1 MTWQRLG
8 REFDE
13 LRAEYRSEM
22 PAKLERLDAL
32 WSRVA
37 SGNAGAGELAE
48 LRRALHTIGGS
59 AGSFGLPGIGN
70 AARAAENFLEATS
83 NLGAGERAEFAR
95 LLGELRSAAQP
106 PH

>member
-22 PAKLERLDAL
+22 PAKLARLDAL

-37 SGNAGAGELAE
+37 AGTADDAERAE
-48 LRRALHTIGGS
+48 LRRALHTIAGS
-59 AGSFGLPGIGN
+59 ASSFGLPEIGD
-70 AARAAENFLEATS
+70 AARAAENFLESTS
-83 NLGAGERAEFAR
+83 DLGAEQRAEFAR

>member
-13 LRAEYRSEM
+13 LRAEYRSEL
-22 PAKLERLDAL
+22 PAKLARLDAL
-32 WSRVA
+32 WARVA
-37 SGNAGAGELAE
+37 SGDTAAGQLAE
-48 LRRALHTIGGS
+48 LRGALHTIAGS
-59 AGSFGLPGIGN
+59 AGSFGLPEIGD

-83 NLGAGERAEFAR
+83 NLGAERRTEFAR
-95 LLGELRSAAQP
+95 LLGELRSAALP

>member
-22 PAKLERLDAL
+22 PAKLARLDAL
-32 WSRVA
+32 WSRVT
-37 SGNAGAGELAE
+37 SGNAGVEELAE
-48 LRRALHTIGGS
+48 LRRALHTIAGS
-59 AGSFGLPGIGN
+59 AGSFGLPEIGD
-70 AARAAENFLEATS
+70 AARAAENFLESTS
-83 NLGAGERAEFAR
+83 DLGAEQRAEFAR

>member
-22 PAKLERLDAL
+22 PAKLARLDAL
-32 WSRVA
+32 WARVA
-37 SGNAGAGELAE
+37 SGDTAAGELAE
-48 LRRALHTIGGS
+48 LRRALHTIAGS
-59 AGSFGLPGIGN
+59 AGSFGLPEIGD
-70 AARAAENFLEATS
+70 AARTAENFLESTS
-83 NLGAGERAEFAR
+83 NLGAEQRAEFAR
-95 LLGELRSAAQP
+95 LLDALRSAAQP

>member
-13 LRAEYRSEM
+13 LRAEYRGEM

-37 SGNAGAGELAE
+37 SGAAGAEEVTE
-48 LRRALHTIGGS
+48 LRRALHTIAGS
-59 AGSFGLPGIGN
+59 AGSFGLPEIGD

-83 NLGAGERAEFAR
+83 KLGAAQRVEFVR
-95 LLGELRSAAQP
+95 LLCELRRASEP